1 MPPRDRQPA
10 PASNNSTPRDGDLSK
25 NKALRHARLP
35 QYAASDDFRGRFL
48 EAAHFDDADIARA
61 MPAPNGGFL
70 TVEQSELDKDLLQF
84 FVDRKGAMEAEF
96 VAELSERIGEAK
108 ARLFCGTI
116 AREWSDGL
124 SKRMKGNV
132 LALKRS
138 VKEYLE
144 TIGGGLT
151 IDRIVTLS
159 DIEPG
164 DAMLTNE
171 ELVGVLTVNDR
182 MMQVLIDDW
191 IAQRPGASSI
201 SGSDIFYRR
210 GIILQELFEHEVEYI
225 ERDFISSYTLAM
237 SVADKFSQ
245 NVKKDK
251 AGIPAIISADCDYFA
266 GRILFF
272 SGFIP
277 GMDPRQLEIGMVP
290 AERPDTLTYQE
301 THAGVAEYLVGE
313 HPITGIE
320 DF

>member
-1 MPPRDRQPA
+1 MPPRNRQPA
-10 PASNNSTPRDGDLSK
+10 PKSNGSTPRDLSQH
-25 NKALRHARLP
+25 KALRHARLP
-35 QYAASDDFRGRFL
+35 QYAASDDFRNRFL

-61 MPAPNGGFL
+61 MPAPTGGFL
-70 TVEQSELDKDLLQF
+70 TVEQSELDHDLLQF
-84 FVDRKGAMEAEF
+84 FVDRKDALQTEF
-96 VAELSERIGEAK
+96 VAELSEKIGEA
-108 ARLFCGTI
+108 RTLLFCDTI

-124 SKRMKGNV
+124 SKRLKGNV

-138 VKEYLE
+138 IKAYLE
-144 TIGGGLT
+144 TIGGGDLT
-151 IDRIVTLS
+151 IDRMVTLS
-159 DIEPG
+159 DIQPG

-201 SGSDIFYRR
+201 SRSDIFYRR
-210 GIILQELFEHEVEYI
+210 GIILQELFEHEFEYI

-251 AGIPAIISADCDYFA
+251 VGIPAIISADCDYFA

-277 GMDPRQLEIGMVP
+277 GMDPRQLEIGIIP
-290 AERPDTLTYQE
+290 ADRPDMLTYQE

-313 HPITGIE
+313 HPITGRE
-320 DF
+320 EF